1 MSEASSTATS
11 KPARRVLLA
20 VSGGIAAYK
29 APELVR
35 ALVRQGQTV
44 RCALTRNAARFV
56 TPLVLQTVSGHAV
69 RTDLFDA
76 EQEGEID
83 HIALADWAELVV
95 VAPATAD
102 LLAKLAHGI
111 ADELVSTLL
120 LATRAP
126 VLVAPAMNV
135 HMWDHPATRDN
146 VALLRARGV
155 RFVGPEAGFLA
166 CGWEGE
172 GRMAE
177 PATIAAEAERLLGA
191 PTLAGEVVVVTA
203 GGTREPLDPVRV
215 LANRSSGKMGFEVA
229 AEAARRGAE
238 VVLISGPSSL
248 ATPAG
253 VRRVGIETALQ
264 MRDAVHAELARCSVF
279 VAAAA
284 VSDFRPAMPAKQKIK
299 KEALGDDGGLVVELV
314 RNPDI
319 LAEVGAGDR
328 AAGARS
334 EPKAGE
340 VQQDGRTRRLI
351 VVGFAAESEDVL
363 AAARRKLE
371 RKRCDLIVAND
382 VSRSDAGFDVDT
394 NAVTLVWPGGR
405 DEALPL
411 LPKRAVAAQ
420 ILDRVE
426 QIRGAR

>member
-1 MSEASSTATS
+1 M
-11 KPARRVLLA
+11 PPHRVLIA
-20 VSGGIAAYK
+20 VTGGIAAYK
-29 APELVR
+29 VPELVR
-35 ALVRQGQTV
+35 ALVRAGHAV
-44 RCALTRNAARFV
+44 RCATTRNAARFV
-56 TPLVLQTVSGHAV
+56 TPLVLQTLSGESV
-69 RTDLFDA
+69 RTDLFDP
-76 EQEGEID
+76 EQEGRID

-102 LLAKLAHGI
+102 VLAKLAHGI
-111 ADELVSTLL
+111 ADDLVSTLL

-135 HMWDHPATRDN
+135 NMWGHPATRAN
-146 VALLRARGV
+146 EAVLRERGV
-155 RFVGPEAGFLA
+155 RFVGPETGLLA

-177 PATIAAEAERLLGA
+177 PAAIASEAERLLGA

-215 LANRSSGKMGFEVA
+215 LANRSSGKMGFEIA
-229 AEAARRGAE
+229 AEAARRGADA
-238 VVLISGPSSL
+238 VLVTAPTSL
-248 ATPAG
+248 PTPAG
-253 VRRVGIETALQ
+253 VRRVDVETALE
-264 MRDAVHAELARCSVF
+264 MREAVRAELARCTVF

-284 VSDFRPAMPAKQKIK
+284 VADFRPAMPAKQKIK
-299 KEALGDDGGLVVELV
+299 KEALGDEAGLVIELV

-319 LAEVGAGDR
+319 LAEVAQ
-328 AAGARS
+328 A
-334 EPKAGE
+334 P
-340 VQQDGRTRRLI
+340 GREGRV

-382 VSRSDAGFDVDT
+382 VSRSDAGFEVDT
-394 NAVTLVWPGGR
+394 NAVTFVAPGAA

-411 LPKRAVAAQ
+411 LGKRAVAERL
-420 ILDRVE
+420 LDRVE
-426 QIRGAR
+426 TLRGRREPR